1 MNMLPRLKPR
11 CFYDLVIEVAIV
23 RPGPIQ
29 GDMVHP
35 YLKRR
40 SGKEPVTFPCPHPEH
55 GEPDELER
63 ILARTL
69 GVPIFQEQAMK
80 IALDAA
86 RFSSEEAN
94 QLRKAM
100 ATFRSKGKIETLEE
114 KMVGRMVERGYDP
127 EFAQRC
133 FDQIKGFGEYG
144 FPESHAA
151 SFAHLVYVSSW
162 LRWKYPAAFA
172 CALLNS
178 QPMGF
183 YAPAQIVRDA
193 KEHGVDV
200 REVDVNLSEWD
211 CTLEPLPLPQA
222 GGSRGVGLSEDI
234 PHDNPFPSPSRL
246 REGSNC
252 ALRLGLRQVDG
263 LQREAAERVTTR
275 RPYASVEELQ
285 SRGRVPVHAVQRLAA
300 ADAFRS
306 MGLDRRAAL
315 WDSRALKAAP
325 DLPLFTYA
333 EERDE
338 GAEDVPA
345 QLPAM
350 PLAEH
355 VISDYQT
362 VRLSLKA
369 HPMEFLRAHYAAKKY
384 VTAEQLNGLRDGK
397 RMSMAGVV
405 LIRQRPGTSKGVV
418 FITIEDETGIANL
431 VVWPKLF
438 EKQRKIVMGARL
450 MAVHGV
456 IQRDPDSEVIHVVAG
471 GLEDHTHLLSR
482 LSDDSILPSRLEKP
496 DSHGSWGALPNRH
509 PRNVEIIPKSRDFH

>member
-1 MNMLPRLKPR
+1 MLPRLKPR

-40 SGKEPVTFPCPHPEH
+40 SGKEPVTFPCPDPEH
-55 GEPDELER
+55 GPPDELER
-63 ILARTL
+63 ILGRTL

-80 IALDAA
+80 IAIDAA
-86 RFSSEEAN
+86 RFSAEEAN

-100 ATFRSKGKIETLEE
+100 ATFRSKGNIEQLQD
-114 KMVGRMVERGYDP
+114 KMVGRMVERGYDAA
-127 EFAQRC
+127 FAQRC

-172 CALLNS
+172 AALLNS

-193 KEHGVDV
+193 REHGVEV
-200 REVDVNLSEWD
+200 REVDVNHSDWD

-222 GGSRGVGLSEDI
+222 GGGRGEGLS
-234 PHDNPFPSPSRL
+234 DNHNPSPNPSRK
-246 REGSNC
+246 REGDKV
-252 ALRLGLRQVDG
+252 ALRLGLRQIDG
-263 LQREAAERVTTR
+263 LHREAADRVVAR
-275 RPYASVEELQ
+275 RPYRSVEELR
-285 SRGRVPVHAVQRLAA
+285 SRGHVPVHAIQRLAA

-306 MGLDRRAAL
+306 TGLDRRAAL
-315 WDSRALKAAP
+315 WDSRALRQAP
-325 DLPLFTYA
+325 DLPLFAYA
-333 EERDE
+333 EQCDE
-338 GAEDVPA
+338 GAEAAPA

-369 HPMEFLRAHYAAKKY
+369 HPMHFLRGHYVAQKF
-384 VTAEQLNGLRDGK
+384 VTAGQLKSLKDG
-397 RMSMAGVV
+397 RRVSIAGVV

-418 FITIEDETGIANL
+418 FITIEDETGVANL
-431 VVWPKLF
+431 VVWPALF

-471 GLEDHTHLLSR
+471 GLEDHTGLLGR
-482 LSDDSILPSRLEKP
+482 LSDDSLLPSTLEKA
-496 DSHGSWGALPNRH
+496 DHAGSWGRPPNRH